1 MSLNNRTIGKAII
14 IGSIASNFLGVGLIN
29 VVTLIIGNVI
39 LNKNSSKE
47 EKQKWMLISL
57 IGYLASYIL
66 FAIIIYLIFI
76 LA

>member
-1 MSLNNRTIGKAII
+1 MSLNNKTIGKAII

-47 EKQKWMLISL
+47 EKQKWLLISL
-57 IGYLASYIL
+57 IGYIASYLL
-66 FAIIIYLIFI
+66 FAVVLYLVFVF
-76 LA
+76 A